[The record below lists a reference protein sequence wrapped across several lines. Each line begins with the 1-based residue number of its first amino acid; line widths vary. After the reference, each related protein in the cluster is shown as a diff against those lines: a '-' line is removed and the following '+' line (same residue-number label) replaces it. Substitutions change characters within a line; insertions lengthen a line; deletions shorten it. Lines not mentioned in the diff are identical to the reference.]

1 MSKRT
6 DKTYFALVRM
16 LPCVKCGSTTNV
28 QVCHIRKFTDG
39 GTGLKPS
46 PWFVLPM
53 CDKCHAE
60 QPRVGELSFWGGE
73 DGVYNAIDWAG
84 ELYRAKGCIFTAQRV
99 IASARVELS

>member
-1 MSKRT
+1 
-6 DKTYFALVRM
+6 M
-16 LPCVKCGSTTNV
+16 LSCVKCGAGSNI

-53 CDKCHAE
+53 CDRCHAE
-60 QPRVGELSFWGGE
+60 QHLIGELSFWGGA

-84 ELYRAKGCIFTAQRV
+84 ELYRARNDVFEAREIV
-99 IASARVELS
+99 IKARVELL